1 MKIIFATTNN
11 RKLEDL
17 KNVIKEENLDLEVVS
32 LTDIGWDEGE
42 IEEDGST
49 IEENSFIKAIT
60 VKRFCEK
67 HNIIYPIV
75 TDDAGLFVNSL
86 GGEPG
91 IYTARYANEELAYNP
106 NLPKHFALYK
116 MLDKLQGKDD
126 RSAEYRCA
134 VTVIFDDG
142 KVDQFVGKTEGYIDD
157 KINEP
162 INKPYFYSLFVDLKT
177 GKPFNML
184 DTKELKNTYRFNAL
198 KEALTYIN
206 NELLNNNQMF

>member
-17 KNVIKEENLDLEVVS
+17 KNVIKEENFDLEVVS
-32 LTDIGWDEGE
+32 LSDIGWDEGE
-42 IEEDGST
+42 IEEDGLT
-49 IEENSFIKAIT
+49 IEENSFIKAIA
-60 VKRFCEK
+60 VKKFCEK
-67 HNIIYPIV
+67 HNINYPIV

-91 IYTARYANEELAYNP
+91 IYTARYADEELAYNP
-106 NLPKHFALYK
+106 NLPKYFALFK
-116 MLDKLQGKDD
+116 MLDKLQGKDN

-134 VTVIFDDG
+134 ITVMFDDG
-142 KVDQFVGKTEGYIDD
+142 KVDQFLGRTEGYIDD

-162 INKPYFYSLFVDLKT
+162 IKKPYFYSLFVDLKT
-177 GKPFNML
+177 GKPFNTL

-198 KEALTYIN
+198 REALYYWKN
-206 NELLNNNQMF
+206 KLNKDNQMS

>member
-86 GGEPG
+86 GG
-91 IYTARYANEELAYNP
+91 
-106 NLPKHFALYK
+106 
-116 MLDKLQGKDD
+116 
-126 RSAEYRCA
+126 
-134 VTVIFDDG
+134 
-142 KVDQFVGKTEGYIDD
+142 
-157 KINEP
+157 
-162 INKPYFYSLFVDLKT
+162 
-177 GKPFNML
+177 
-184 DTKELKNTYRFNAL
+184 
-198 KEALTYIN
+198 
-206 NELLNNNQMF
+206 